1 MKKDIK
7 LLYINDLDD
16 RTYRGFGS
24 KSSGVVRGIDALL
37 QKITKILF
45 TIVGS
50 DLYNPNY
57 GSNLQVFLSYG
68 PKSEQ
73 EMSSYVSMAISQA
86 EDLIITD
93 QLDKDLEDQERL
105 IDLSLKSVTQ
115 LNNNDWEIELYVQ
128 TAKNETYLLRV

>member
-7 LLYINDLDD
+7 LLYVNDLDD

-24 KSSGVVRGIDALL
+24 KSSGIVRGVDALL
-37 QKITKILF
+37 QKIAKILF
-45 TIVGS
+45 TIIGS

-68 PKSEQ
+68 PQTEQ
-73 EMSSYVSMAISQA
+73 EMSSYVSMAVSQT

-93 QLDKDLEDQERL
+93 QLDKDLDDEERL
-105 IDLSLKSVTQ
+105 IDLSLQSVTQ
-115 LNNNDWEIELYVQ
+115 LSGNDWEIELYVQ
-128 TAKNETYLLRV
+128 TAKNETYLLKV

>member
-24 KSSGVVRGIDALL
+24 SSSGIVRGVDSLL

-50 DLYNPNY
+50 DLYSPNY
-57 GSNLQVFLSYG
+57 GSNLQVFLGHG
-68 PKSEQ
+68 PQKEQ
-73 EMSSYVSMAISQA
+73 EMSSYVNMAVSQT
-86 EDLIITD
+86 EDQIIMD
-93 QLDKDLEDQERL
+93 QLDKDLDDMERL
-105 IDLSLKSVTQ
+105 VDLTLQSVTKI
-115 LNNNDWEIELYVQ
+115 NANDWEIEVYVQ
-128 TAKNETYLLRV
+128 TASNETYLLRV

>member
-24 KSSGVVRGIDALL
+24 KSSGIVRGIDALL

-45 TIVGS
+45 TVVGS

-93 QLDKDLEDQERL
+93 QLDKDIEDEERL